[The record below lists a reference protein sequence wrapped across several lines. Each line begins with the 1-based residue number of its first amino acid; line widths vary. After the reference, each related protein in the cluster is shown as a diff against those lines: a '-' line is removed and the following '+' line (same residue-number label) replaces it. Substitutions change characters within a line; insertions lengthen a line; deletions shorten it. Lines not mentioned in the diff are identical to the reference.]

1 MKRVLVAVDDSD
13 ASHRAAT
20 FVNYFFDGMDVEIWA
35 VNVAPAA
42 APRIPA
48 GVIWGG
54 LYAWPY
60 DVRPELLVEA
70 EREAEKKSERT
81 VLDSG
86 LQEAK
91 PIIAVGDPVV
101 AIQRAADERNVDLI
115 IVGSHDKSLLQRI
128 ISPSVSRELAHH
140 PTRPVLVVP

>member
-35 VNVAPAA
+35 VNVATAA
-42 APRIPA
+42 APRIPP
-48 GVIWGG
+48 GVICGG

-60 DVRPELLVEA
+60 DVRPEVLVEA

-86 LQEAK
+86 PQEAN
-91 PIIAVGDPVV
+91 
-101 AIQRAADERNVDLI
+101 R
-115 IVGSHDKSLLQRI
+115 S
-128 ISPSVSRELAHH
+128 SRSA
-140 PTRPVLVVP
+140 TRS

>member
-1 MKRVLVAVDDSD
+1 M
-13 ASHRAAT
+13 
-20 FVNYFFDGMDVEIWA
+20 
-35 VNVAPAA
+35 
-42 APRIPA
+42 
-48 GVIWGG
+48 IWGG